1 MQDSLVWLF
10 TKKGRYSVKSGHHV
24 AKLLKMAESSSGET
38 SVQRASTSLWSRVWK
53 ARVPNK
59 VKLFSG
65 RACQNI
71 LPTRDNLVRRR
82 VVEDASCCFCH
93 RATKT
98 VLHVLWECG
107 VA

>member
-10 TKKGRYSVKSGHHV
+10 TKNGRYSVKSGYHV
-24 AKLLKMAESSSGET
+24 VKLLKMAESSSGEA
-38 SVQRASTSLWSRVWK
+38 SVHRASTSLWSRVWK
-53 ARVPNK
+53 VRVPNK
-59 VKLFSG
+59 VKLFSW

-71 LPTRDNLVRRR
+71 LPTWDNLVRRR
-82 VVEDASCCFCH
+82 VMEDASCYFCH

-98 VLHVLWECG
+98 VLHVLSECG